1 MKKVFFANKQW
12 NNAQY
17 FATANIW
24 LASVL
29 FFILGFHIKNLPFW
43 ATESIGLLSLFI
55 LFVLVRLLIGYPI
68 RIELNTS
75 SFAFYFPLGR
85 TKKYN
90 FSEVRLYATASFGG
104 RGSYC
109 HSVVLEF
116 TDGNRIQIP
125 SVKFDGYKEF
135 IQFLQNNNFAFFGY
149 IGQNNWRRK
158 NRPLSTK
165 WVVARYEKE
174 LEKEIDKKSGI
185 IFLYFTGIF
194 LLVMNVVVL
203 YTLIFTI

>member
-12 NNAQY
+12 NNALY
-17 FATANIW
+17 FVAVNIW

-29 FFILGFHIKNLPFW
+29 FFILGFYIENLPLW
-43 ATESIGLLSLFI
+43 AIVGMGLLSLLI
-55 LFVLVRLLIGYPI
+55 LFVLVKVLFEYPI
-68 RIELNTS
+68 RIKLNTS
-75 SFAFYFPLGR
+75 SFVFYFPLAR

-116 TDGNRIQIP
+116 TDGNRIQIS

-135 IQFLQNNNFAFFGY
+135 LHFLQNYNFAFFGY

-174 LEKEIDKKSGI
+174 LEKEIGKKSGI